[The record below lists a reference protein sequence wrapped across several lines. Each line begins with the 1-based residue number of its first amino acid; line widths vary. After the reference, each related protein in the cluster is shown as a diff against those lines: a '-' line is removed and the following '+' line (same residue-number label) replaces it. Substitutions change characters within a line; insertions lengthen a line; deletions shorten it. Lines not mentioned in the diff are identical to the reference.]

1 MREFDAW
8 AADEGHAVDFCAAAA
23 ALTSPSTAVDGRD
36 QDEQF
41 DAMFEE
47 RILSQD
53 PDSLAYMKAAKAFSP
68 TRASPG
74 KGSKTPSS
82 DPASGP
88 RARARP
94 FQ

>member
-1 MREFDAW
+1 
-8 AADEGHAVDFCAAAA
+8 
-23 ALTSPSTAVDGRD
+23 
-36 QDEQF
+36 
-41 DAMFEE
+41 MFEE

-68 TRASPG
+68 TRQSPG

-82 DPASGP
+82 DPASRP